1 MAPNKFFQHLRQTLK
16 PSPSLFHCPVCV
28 QQLKSRGG
36 FTKHLNANHPSFN
49 GDIDQ
54 GTPFMDNEGS
64 GHSAYT
70 PDTPSHSQPQSS
82 PSQAAPSP
90 NLSPNHQKSTK
101 KHCQFRFSF
110 HGGFST
116 GFESVNLQHPTDQ
129 EDYCVHTDKDTDI
142 SSQSSCLSSIASA
155 FPTLPVTTISL

>member
-16 PSPSLFHCPVCV
+16 PPPSLFCCLVCV

-36 FTKHLNANHPSFN
+36 LTKHLNANHPSFD

-64 GHSAYT
+64 GHSVYT
-70 PDTPSHSQPQSS
+70 PDTLSHSQPQSS

-90 NLSPNHQKSTK
+90 NLSSNHRKLTK
-101 KHCQFRFSF
+101 KHRQFRFSF
-110 HGGFST
+110 HGGFSMS
-116 GFESVNLQHPTDQ
+116 FESVDLQHLTNQ
-129 EDYCVHTDKDTDI
+129 EDYHVHMDEDTDI
-142 SSQSSCLSSIASA
+142 SS
-155 FPTLPVTTISL
+155 